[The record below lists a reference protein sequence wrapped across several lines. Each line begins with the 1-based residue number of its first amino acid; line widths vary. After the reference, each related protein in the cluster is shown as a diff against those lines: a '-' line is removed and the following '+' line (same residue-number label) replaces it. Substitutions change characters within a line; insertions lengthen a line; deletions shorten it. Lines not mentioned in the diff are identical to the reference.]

1 MLMQGTGKAW
11 WGCGVQW
18 ASGSGNS
25 ESGLRCLCLLCGQGS
40 AVSVHT
46 VLFAYREYLFN
57 AIETMPC
64 VKKKADWALRWIG
77 DKEATYGEDT
87 FLFLP

>member
-1 MLMQGTGKAW
+1 M
-11 WGCGVQW
+11 
-18 ASGSGNS
+18 
-25 ESGLRCLCLLCGQGS
+25 RCLLCCRGS
-40 AVSVHT
+40 EVPFHIILS
-46 VLFAYREYLFN
+46 AYREYLFN

-87 FLFLP
+87 SLLKPRLDCPK